1 MCMKNRVLNLPHT
14 AKQHYGFLRICRL
27 QNECAI
33 HLQHQAGFTLLELL
47 VVIGLLAIVTVGSM
61 TLLIDDG
68 NWKRAIETEQR
79 WDHLR
84 KAIVGESNQSL
95 NGAPYVSGYVA
106 DMGRLPQ
113 NIQELF
119 IQESQPDWTELD
131 LYVAGTGFSSALS
144 GGWRGPYL
152 YTAGS
157 REYRDGW
164 NNRDLISRD
173 DGGAVEDDA
182 INFGWVFTPTDTTD
196 LAIQSLGADNKTDG
210 SEIDADYPADN
221 TLNIVNEHE
230 WLLSD
235 APISFT
241 INFSQAISAAQTGLA
256 LRLYRYVDSGDATAD
271 FTNDIEVVIKDDDAN
286 GIEDTFDLV
295 VSDISAPVQTLTVV
309 DGGGNSLPA
318 GRFAAVIWCTQ
329 NTPSEIDD
337 TVYDGNCDATN
348 NHNPVY
354 FTLTPYTSDVTI
366 RWNLP

>member
-1 MCMKNRVLNLPHT
+1 MNNNVLILLHN
-14 AKQHYGFLRICRL
+14 AKRHYGFLRIWRL
-27 QNECAI
+27 RNECATQ
-33 HLQHQAGFTLLELL
+33 LQYQAGFTLLELL

-79 WDHLR
+79 WDNLR
-84 KAIVGESNQSL
+84 KAIVGESHQSL
-95 NGAPYVSGYVA
+95 NGAPYMSGYVA

-119 IQESQPDWTELD
+119 IQDTQPDWTEIG
-131 LYVAGTGFSSALS
+131 LYIAGAGYNSTLS

-164 NNRDLISRD
+164 SNNDFASRV
-173 DGGAVEDDA
+173 DGGAIDDDET
-182 INFGWVFTPTDTTD
+182 NFGWLFTLTGATD
-196 LAIQSLGADNKTDG
+196 LAIQSLGADNRVDG
-210 SEIDADYPADN
+210 SEINADYPADN

-241 INFSQAISAAQTGLA
+241 INFSQAISTAQTGLA
-256 LRLYRYVDSGDATAD
+256 LRLYRYVDDGDATAD

-286 GIEDTFDLV
+286 GIDDTFDLV
-295 VSDISAPVQTLTVV
+295 VSDISAPVQTFSVV
-309 DGGGNSLPA
+309 DGSGNNLPA

-354 FTLTPYTSDVTI
+354 FTLTPYTTDVTL